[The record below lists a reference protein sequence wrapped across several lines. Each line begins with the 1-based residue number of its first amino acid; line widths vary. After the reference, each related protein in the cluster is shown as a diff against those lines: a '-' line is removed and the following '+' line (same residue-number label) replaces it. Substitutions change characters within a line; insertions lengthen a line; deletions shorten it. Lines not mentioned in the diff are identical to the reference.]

1 MIRII
6 MKDKVNRV
14 IHNNLV
20 DDSFYDGFVNT
31 WQDDLDELNVDKTYP
46 DSNTHPDLVHL
57 MNQARARA
65 LMALREARI
74 ERNRRRRLKGD
85 LEQGDDEV
93 EISGDSS
100 EISSLSDIGSS
111 MDIDGDV
118 DADEDMDDERSSGD
132 SSEKD

>member
-14 IHNNLV
+14 IHNNPV
-20 DDSFYDGFVNT
+20 HDSFYDAFINA
-31 WQDDLDELNVDKTYP
+31 WPDHLDELNVDKTYP
-46 DSNTHPDLVHL
+46 DANTNPELVHL

-65 LMALREARI
+65 LMALREARV

-85 LEQGDDEV
+85 AEKADDEV

-100 EISSLSDIGSS
+100 EISSLSD
-111 MDIDGDV
+111 
-118 DADEDMDDERSSGD
+118 
-132 SSEKD
+132 